1 MTQHVKHFIKTYEV
15 CQKNKV
21 DNLMPHG
28 LLQPLGIPDLVWS
41 EISMDFIKGLPR
53 SNGKTVVFVVVDKLS
68 KYAHFMALQQPFTAI
83 QVAKVFF
90 DNVFKHHGLS
100 KMIVSDRD
108 PLFLGN
114 FW

>member
-1 MTQHVKHFIKTYEV
+1 MTQHVKDFIKTYEV

-21 DNLMPHG
+21 DNLMPDG

-53 SNGKTVVFVVVDKLS
+53 SNGKTVVFVVVGKLS

-83 QVAKVFF
+83 QAAKVFF

-108 PLFLGN
+108 PFFLGN